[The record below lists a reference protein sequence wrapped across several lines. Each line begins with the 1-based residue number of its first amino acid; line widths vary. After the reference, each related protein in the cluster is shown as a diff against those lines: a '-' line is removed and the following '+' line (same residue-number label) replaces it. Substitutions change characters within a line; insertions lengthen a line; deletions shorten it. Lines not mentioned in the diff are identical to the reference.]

1 MTRPASALAATVM
14 SEGFLAND
22 PDPVATMRSLRDEAP
37 VTWCDGVDGI
47 DGAPKT
53 GGFWVTGSHQLIQQ
67 MEVDTAT
74 WSSARGILVF
84 EIDNPYDSPPTMMHT
99 DPPDHTRYRSLLQP
113 AFRPSLMRRLEEHM
127 AEIVNEHLDAIDA
140 RGASDQPVD
149 IVEHLTVPFPLL
161 VICELLGLPIE
172 RWRDAYRW
180 SEASVPGASDMTAE
194 ERAATQG
201 EMVNELIAAVA
212 AKANEPGD
220 DVFSILAEAGLTE
233 FEIAMFG
240 VQLLTAGNETTRNSL
255 SGGLWALA
263 HHPDQYAALRADPS
277 LVGSATEEIL
287 RYTSAVIYFMRTA
300 TREVMLGDTAIAA
313 GDPVVLH
320 YLMANRDPATFTDP
334 EAFDITRSPN
344 PHLAFGHG
352 PHFCIGAALARLEI
366 AVVLRAMTTRYASIE
381 PVGSIGR
388 TRSNIIAGYTSAPLR
403 LTPANA
409 G

>member
-1 MTRPASALAATVM
+1 MTRQASAGAANVM

-22 PDPVATMRSLRDEAP
+22 PDPVAAMVALREEGP
-37 VTWCDGVDGI
+37 VVWCDGVDGI
-47 DGAPKT
+47 DGADKT
-53 GGFWVTGSHQLIQQ
+53 GGFWLTNSYELVQQ
-67 MEVDTAT
+67 IEVNTSM
-74 WSSARGILVF
+74 WSSEAGILVF

-113 AFRPSLMRRLEEHM
+113 AFRPSLMRRLEDHM
-127 AEIVNEHLDAIDA
+127 TDIVNEHLDDIDA
-140 RGASDQPVD
+140 LGATKEAVD

-161 VICELLGLPIE
+161 VICELLGLPVE

-194 ERAATQG
+194 ERAVVQG

-220 DVFSILAEAGLTE
+220 DVFSILAEAGLTD

-255 SGGLWALA
+255 TGGLWALA
-263 HHPDQYAALRADPS
+263 NDPDQYAALRADPS
-277 LVGSATEEIL
+277 LVASATEEIL

-300 TREVMLGDTAIAA
+300 TSDVMLGDTAIAA

-320 YLMANRDPATFTDP
+320 YLMANRDPATFADP
-334 EAFDITRSPN
+334 DAFDITRSPN

-366 AVVLRAMTTRYASIE
+366 AVVLRALTARYSSIE
-381 PVGSIGR
+381 SAGSIGR

-403 LTPANA
+403 LTPADA